1 MRLSCVWACLGAGLW
16 GQGYSN
22 FRRRCVCGVSGWVLL
37 WAGRAGGGVS
47 GALSF
52 LGALRVSSLPGPV
65 PSTCLIPLPT
75 WRPEASLKT
84 TLHTRS
90 ESPGSSNIHILYEGT
105 WEEHISV
112 PGTSPKTFHSSDSIT
127 ILLSCGVLK
136 YRSMQGT
143 LHWIQ
148 DNLHNLA
155 TCPTQF
161 YNPFCNTDHRLPSS
175 IWCKPASFK
184 YGGDLYV
191 LWGGWG
197 GGGAAAGVL
206 VPWCGW
212 LDAFAP
218 SLLCSYSYGYF
229 HDNGPTA
236 LAPWLAWGARCPVLG
251 VDDAGHFLH
260 YIGQHVAARVDL
272 QNKVFPLNSLA
283 WEPIGRSTPHTQH
296 CSSRTHMHMQHTF
309 HKSHKLLLAH

>member
-1 MRLSCVWACLGAGLW
+1 M
-16 GQGYSN
+16 
-22 FRRRCVCGVSGWVLL
+22 
-37 WAGRAGGGVS
+37 
-47 GALSF
+47 
-52 LGALRVSSLPGPV
+52 
-65 PSTCLIPLPT
+65 
-75 WRPEASLKT
+75 
-84 TLHTRS
+84 
-90 ESPGSSNIHILYEGT
+90 
-105 WEEHISV
+105 
-112 PGTSPKTFHSSDSIT
+112 
-127 ILLSCGVLK
+127 
-136 YRSMQGT
+136 
-143 LHWIQ
+143 
-148 DNLHNLA
+148 
-155 TCPTQF
+155 
-161 YNPFCNTDHRLPSS
+161 
-175 IWCKPASFK
+175 
-184 YGGDLYV
+184 

-218 SLLCSYSYGYF
+218 SLFCSYSYGYF

>member
-1 MRLSCVWACLGAGLW
+1 MWGVWLGAPVGWACWWWCLWCSVFPWCSPGLFATW
-16 GQGYSN
+16 SSAIN
-22 FRRRCVCGVSGWVLL
+22 
-37 WAGRAGGGVS
+37 
-47 GALSF
+47 LSH
-52 LGALRVSSLPGPV
+52 SLAI
-65 PSTCLIPLPT
+65 TT

-184 YGGDLYV
+184 YGGDIYV

-206 VPWCGW
+206 GPWCGW